1 MSSISINTAHH
12 PSRARYLAVLDW
24 SFALFST
31 MRLLTYIPTMWAIH
45 QSGNSSQHS
54 LLTWIVWSG
63 ANFVMAASLYERSG
77 RALNK
82 LIVVNAANAAQCLVM
97 SLVVAWYR

>member
-1 MSSISINTAHH
+1 MSSISIDTIHH
-12 PSRARYLAVLDW
+12 RVRARYLAVLDW

-45 QSGNSSQHS
+45 QSGNSSQQS
-54 LLTWIVWSG
+54 LLTWMVWAG

-77 RALNK
+77 RVLNK

-97 SLVVAWYR
+97 SLMVAWYR

>member
-1 MSSISINTAHH
+1 MSSISINIVNH
-12 PSRARYLAVLDW
+12 PARVRYLAVLDW

-45 QSGNSSQHS
+45 HSGSSSQHS
-54 LLTWIVWSG
+54 LLTWMVWTG

-77 RALNK
+77 RVLNK
-82 LIVVNAANAAQCLVM
+82 LIVVNAANAVQCLFM
-97 SLVVAWYR
+97 SLIVACYR